1 MIKLKAE
8 VAGED
13 HQISIQRRESAV
25 LAEVDGRR
33 YALDVRDLGD
43 GEYLLLDGNTVY
55 DCRVDNNHDQPDR
68 IEVSLR
74 GASYAVKLT
83 DPKRL
88 RSAQSGAEHDK
99 GTAQIVAPMPGKVV
113 RVLVEAGS
121 EVEAG
126 AGILVVE
133 AMKMQ
138 NEMKAPK
145 AGLVVSVHAQVGST
159 VNAGDVL
166 AVIE

>member
-1 MIKLKAE
+1 MLIDATPSTNCLVE
-8 VAGED
+8 N
-13 HQISIQRRESAV
+13 S
-25 LAEVDGRR
+25 
-33 YALDVRDLGD
+33 
-43 GEYLLLDGNTVY
+43 
-55 DCRVDNNHDQPDR
+55 NHHPDE
-68 IEVSLR
+68 IEVSLL
-74 GASYAVKLT
+74 GVTYTVKLT

-99 GTAQIVAPMPGKVV
+99 GAARIVAPMPGKVV
-113 RVLVEAGS
+113 RILVEAGT

-138 NEMKAPK
+138 NEDEAPK
-145 AGLVVSVHAQVGST
+145 AGHVSQVDAEVGST

-166 AVIE
+166 A

>member
-8 VAGED
+8 LGGEE
-13 HQISIQRRESAV
+13 HQISIQQSDSKIA
-25 LAEVDGRR
+25 AEIDGRKYR
-33 YALDVRDLGD
+33 LELRDLGEGD
-43 GEYLLLDGNTVY
+43 YLLIDGHTIYNCHV
-55 DCRVDNNHDQPDR
+55 VDAVNQPGDL
-68 IEVSLR
+68 EVTLR
-74 GASYAVKLT
+74 GTSYKLKLI

-88 RSAQSGAEHDK
+88 RSAQSGTAHHKGAAE
-99 GTAQIVAPMPGKVV
+99 IVAPMPGKVV
-113 RVLVEAGS
+113 RVLVQSGV

-145 AGLVVSVHAQVGST
+145 AGKVVSINAVVGAT

-166 AVIE
+166 AVVE

>member
-8 VAGED
+8 LGGED
-13 HQISIQRRESAV
+13 HQVSIQRSDSNIA
-25 LAEVDGRR
+25 AEIDGRKYR
-33 YALDVRDLGD
+33 LELRDLGEGD
-43 GEYLLLDGNTVY
+43 YLLIDGHTIYNCHV
-55 DCRVDNNHDQPDR
+55 VDVINQPGDL
-68 IEVSLR
+68 EVTLR
-74 GASYAVKLT
+74 GTSYKLRLV

-88 RSAQSGAEHDK
+88 RSAQSGTAHHKGAAE
-99 GTAQIVAPMPGKVV
+99 IVAPMPGKVV
-113 RVLVEAGS
+113 RVLVESGV

-145 AGLVVSVHAQVGST
+145 AGKVGSINAVVGAT

>member
-1 MIKLKAE
+1 M
-8 VAGED
+8 
-13 HQISIQRRESAV
+13 R
-25 LAEVDGRR
+25 
-33 YALDVRDLGD
+33 DV
-43 GEYLLLDGNTVY
+43 N
-55 DCRVDNNHDQPDR
+55 
-68 IEVSLR
+68 
-74 GASYAVKLT
+74 YAVKLT

-99 GTAQIVAPMPGKVV
+99 GTARILAPMPGKVV
-113 RVLVEAGS
+113 RILVEAGT

-145 AGLVVSVHAQVGST
+145 AGHVVSIDAEVGST

>member
-8 VAGED
+8 VAGKD
-13 HQISIQRRESAV
+13 HQIAIQRRESV
-25 LAEVDGRR
+25 VVAEVDGRR
-33 YALDVRDLGD
+33 YQLELRDLGD
-43 GEYLLLDGNTVY
+43 AEYLLIDGNTVY
-55 DCRVDNNHDQPDR
+55 NCRVENSNRHPDD

-74 GASYAVKLT
+74 GVNYTVKLT

-88 RSAQSGAEHDK
+88 RSTQSGAEHDE
-99 GTAQIVAPMPGKVV
+99 GAARIVAPMPGKVV
-113 RVLVEAGS
+113 RILVDAGAK
-121 EVEAG
+121 VEAG

-145 AGLVVSVHAQVGST
+145 AGRVISVDAEVGST

>member
-1 MIKLKAE
+1 MIRLKAE
-8 VAGED
+8 VTGKD
-13 HQISIQRRESAV
+13 HQISIQGHESV
-25 LAEVDGRR
+25 LLAEVDDRR
-33 YALDVRDLGD
+33 YQLELRDLAD
-43 GEYLLLDGNTVY
+43 SEYLLIDGHTVY
-55 DCRVDNNHDQPDR
+55 KCRVESSDHHPGE
-68 IEVSLR
+68 IEVTLR
-74 GASYAVKLT
+74 GANYTLKLT
-83 DPKRL
+83 DPRRL

-99 GTAQIVAPMPGKVV
+99 GTARIVAPMPGKVV
-113 RVLVEAGS
+113 RILVEAGT

-126 AGILVVE
+126 AGIMVVE

-145 AGLVVSVHAQVGST
+145 TGRVVSVDAEVGAT